1 MRLMVLVEED
11 HRYVLEELLEL
22 ACRDETDDGSDGG

>member
-11 HRYVLEELLEL
+11 DGYVLEELSEL